1 MATLANSLR
10 ETCQPG
16 EITRNI
22 SQVWCRY
29 GGISA
34 NIVNVESNLRSVGTY
49 YVNSGQNNQKYMR
62 FWG

>member
-22 SQVWCRY
+22 SQVWCSY

-49 YVNSGQNNQKYMR
+49 YVNSR
-62 FWG
+62 